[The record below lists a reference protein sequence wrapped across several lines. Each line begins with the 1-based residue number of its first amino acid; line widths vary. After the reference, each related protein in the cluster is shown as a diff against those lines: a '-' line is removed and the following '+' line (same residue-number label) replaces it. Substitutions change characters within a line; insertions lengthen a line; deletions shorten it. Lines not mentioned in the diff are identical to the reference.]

1 MAGLGSATPLFQ
13 IGLLACVVQSIET
26 RELRCTPLDIR
37 TQTGQYSCKSTQC
50 SKEVIMRQTTG
61 LTLIGKALSHPLRER
76 MLWLLADGER
86 CGGEFAP
93 RLGVDPS
100 IVSRYLAVL
109 ERAGLVTSRRDGV
122 RVMWS
127 LANLQIL
134 DLLEKLTELTAET
147 VA

>member
-1 MAGLGSATPLFQ
+1 MREG
-13 IGLLACVVQSIET
+13 T
-26 RELRCTPLDIR
+26 R
-37 TQTGQYSCKSTQC
+37 
-50 SKEVIMRQTTG
+50 

-86 CGGEFAP
+86 CGCEFAP
-93 RLGVDPS
+93 ELGVDPS
-100 IVSRYLAVL
+100 IVSRFFALL

-127 LANLQIL
+127 LA
-134 DLLEKLTELTAET
+134 DPELLEVLERLASLAGER

>member
-1 MAGLGSATPLFQ
+1 MRETTP
-13 IGLLACVVQSIET
+13 
-26 RELRCTPLDIR
+26 
-37 TQTGQYSCKSTQC
+37 
-50 SKEVIMRQTTG
+50 

-86 CGGEFAP
+86 CGCEFAP
-93 RLGVDPS
+93 ELGVDPS

-109 ERAGLVTSRRDGV
+109 ERAGLVISRREGV

-127 LANLQIL
+127 VADPQLL
-134 DLLEKLTELTAET
+134 DLLEQLAVLTGEK

>member
-1 MAGLGSATPLFQ
+1 MRETTP
-13 IGLLACVVQSIET
+13 
-26 RELRCTPLDIR
+26 
-37 TQTGQYSCKSTQC
+37 
-50 SKEVIMRQTTG
+50 

-86 CGGEFAP
+86 CGCEFAP
-93 RLGVDPS
+93 ELGVDPS

-127 LANLQIL
+127 LADPELL
-134 DLLEKLTELTAET
+134 EVLEKLATLTRER